1 MPVLSGPTS
10 ILNVPL
16 SQCSTKIISEETSL
30 NLMGLSKKMKHLK
43 SADFIAPYVL
53 SFLARIII
61 D

>member
-1 MPVLSGPTS
+1 
-10 ILNVPL
+10 
-16 SQCSTKIISEETSL
+16 
-30 NLMGLSKKMKHLK
+30 MGLSKKMKHLK